1 MQSARS
7 RVAQP
12 GRLAEL
18 RNCLLARSSTKPNHQ
33 RPERGDALCQ
43 VGLMSGGDDGAR
55 ATVWSYDM
63 CMRYFTLLRAL
74 CGSSGSDVPDTQGT
88 AQAHRAPLHR
98 SVDRGLRSPPPFMNR
113 ICARRT
119 PHGAVLNNPSFY
131 STSTTALPLA
141 CQSQPLT
148 ILIPQL
154 IAVDGRPRRVV
165 GCRVVFCTSVIRHPP
180 RRRLPAVSSSAS
192 FASPSLSRI
201 GPSSCQL
208 TRRQP
213 VQSYGS

>member
-1 MQSARS
+1 
-7 RVAQP
+7 
-12 GRLAEL
+12 
-18 RNCLLARSSTKPNHQ
+18 
-33 RPERGDALCQ
+33 
-43 VGLMSGGDDGAR
+43 MSGGADEWRRRRSPCHGLVVRYVHALFY
-55 ATVWSYDM
+55 AFACTVWIQWIGCAGHSRHGTSASRAAAQVRRPRFKKPSTFYESYM
-63 CMRYFTLLRAL
+63 C
-74 CGSSGSDVPDTQGT
+74 S
-88 AQAHRAPLHR
+88 
-98 SVDRGLRSPPPFMNR
+98 
-113 ICARRT
+113 